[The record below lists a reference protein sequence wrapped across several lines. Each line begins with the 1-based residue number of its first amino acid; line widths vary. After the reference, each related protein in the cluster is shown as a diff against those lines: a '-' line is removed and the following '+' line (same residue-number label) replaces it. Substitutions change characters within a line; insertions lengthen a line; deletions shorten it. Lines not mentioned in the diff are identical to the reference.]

1 MPVEIW
7 SYVVFVVAVARP
19 GQQMVARVAAVA
31 AKEGLTSTLP
41 ERTAAH

>member
-7 SYVVFVVAVARP
+7 SYVVFAAAAARP

-31 AKEGLTSTLP
+31 AKEVLTST
-41 ERTAAH
+41 A